1 MNVGLFKPQ
10 IVFMYYYLLDKF
22 ELESDCGYEYKEKK
36 ILSVLDAIA
45 SLDWDYESKSV
56 WIKGIV
62 LSLTIV

>member
-1 MNVGLFKPQ
+1 
-10 IVFMYYYLLDKF
+10 MYYYLLDKF

-36 ILSVLDAIA
+36 ILSVLDVIA